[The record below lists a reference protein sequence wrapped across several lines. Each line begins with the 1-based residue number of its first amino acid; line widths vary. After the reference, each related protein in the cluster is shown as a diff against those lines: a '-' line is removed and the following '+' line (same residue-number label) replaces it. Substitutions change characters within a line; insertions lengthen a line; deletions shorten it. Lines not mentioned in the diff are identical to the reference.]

1 MGELP
6 FSWTTWNK
14 QVTSADPMQCGRY
27 RPDFIYMD
35 NEEQRVVIV
44 ECDEHAHMDSSYPLR
59 CELSRQAQ
67 IALSFGG
74 RPVIFIRY
82 NPDTIMT
89 APYIKTI
96 PAKERR
102 ARLLKCLQAA
112 LEPGQPGRFKNHL
125 TVHYLFYPTID
136 AATPSTEPWLQSF
149 AFARL
154 QPDYEAWAER
164 LLA

>member
-1 MGELP
+1 
-6 FSWTTWNK
+6 
-14 QVTSADPMQCGRY
+14 MQCGRY

-35 NEEQRVVIV
+35 NKEQRVVIV

-82 NPDTIMT
+82 NPDTITT
-89 APYIKTI
+89 APYIKAI
-96 PAKERR
+96 PVRERR
-102 ARLLKCLQAA
+102 ARLLKCLKWA
-112 LEPGQPGRFKNHL
+112 LAPGLPGRFDHHL
-125 TVHYLFYPTID
+125 VVLYLFYPTID
-136 AATPSTEPWLQSF
+136 AANPPARAWLQNF